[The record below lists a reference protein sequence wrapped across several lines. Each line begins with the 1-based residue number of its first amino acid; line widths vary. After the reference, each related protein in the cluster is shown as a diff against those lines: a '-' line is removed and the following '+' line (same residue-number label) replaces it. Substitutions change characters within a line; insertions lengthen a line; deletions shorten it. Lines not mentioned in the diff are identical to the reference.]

1 MDFQKHGFYIES
13 MHKISNIGV
22 GTSLLG
28 LGDLCFLVHGFR
40 FQDEGTY
47 PWFPMATPLNLLVL

>member
-1 MDFQKHGFYIES
+1 MDFQKHGFYIEY

-28 LGDLCFLVHGFR
+28 LGDLCFLV
-40 FQDEGTY
+40 QDEGTY
-47 PWFPMATPLNLLVL
+47 PWFPMATPLNLIEL